1 MNNPVI
7 AAKLQTTL
15 ADRLL
20 QCCGQ
25 CGPNCSTDRLY
36 TKLSIWCT
44 LASNFR
50 RFLGCKLIPSSSTLF
65 HMSQDALWLP
75 MQPCTMTFVWM
86 TASSE
91 VVTNSINFF
100 LLNSPFIDSVSCPD
114 EYQDSWDSFVT
125 HSSLMHII
133 CLDQNIS
140 FL

>member
-1 MNNPVI
+1 MHSGIKFQKVLRLQAHPEQFNPVPHES
-7 AAKLQTTL
+7 
-15 ADRLL
+15 R
-20 QCCGQ
+20 
-25 CGPNCSTDRLY
+25 CSVV
-36 TKLSIWCT
+36 
-44 LASNFR
+44 
-50 RFLGCKLIPSSSTLF
+50 
-65 HMSQDALWLP
+65 P
-75 MQPCTMTFVWM
+75 MQPCTMTFLWM

-100 LLNSPFIDSVSCPD
+100 LLKSPFIDSVLCPD